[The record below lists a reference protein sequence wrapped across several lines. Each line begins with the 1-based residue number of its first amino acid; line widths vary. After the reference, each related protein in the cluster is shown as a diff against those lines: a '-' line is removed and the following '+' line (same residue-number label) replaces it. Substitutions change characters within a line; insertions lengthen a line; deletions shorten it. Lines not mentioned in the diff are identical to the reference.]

1 MADYL
6 PPRTMW
12 PTRIYTLPEFAKYPD
27 RLNPTE
33 ELLDKAVAAGR
44 GDRVAYLFEEQRIT
58 YAQLLTQANKL
69 GNALR
74 QLGIGEGER
83 VLSLTPTIPPALVA
97 NFAVLKLG
105 AVFTPI
111 SPLFS
116 RADIAHVANDAEA
129 VAIIAHAGFLG
140 EIEAARE
147 NMKTVRHIIVIG
159 GDAAALKAKGYRLY
173 GELLQSAG
181 TTLTPVR
188 RAREDLAVLLY
199 TSGTTGRAK
208 GTAHLVEE
216 TLIVPDSFGKYGWK
230 VTENDVIGG
239 SAPLAFGAG
248 YSTYA
253 TIPFRFG
260 AAASLI
266 AKFDTE
272 KMFEIIQKHRITVLS
287 LAPTAYRKML
297 QVPDAEE
304 KYDLSSLRVCTGGG
318 ESLTAPT
325 YHALK
330 EKFGLEVLEGLGTT
344 EMMYV
349 FVSNV
354 VKMRAKPGAFGTV
367 VPGFEVKV
375 VNEAGKDAPPKEI
388 GHFLVRGP
396 TGTLY
401 WRDPEKQRH
410 AITADGWNRAGDY
423 VYYDEE
429 GYFWFVSRED
439 DVIKSSAYR
448 IGPEEIEATLA
459 MHPAVADVGVIG
471 VPDELRGQI
480 AKAFVVLKPGRSAT
494 SAELI
499 EHCKDKIAK
508 YKLPREVVFVNELPR
523 TAVGKLLRRVLR
535 EKESQGATLARPAGS
550 TSRPGILSP

>member
-6 PPRTMW
+6 PPRELW
-12 PTRIYTLPEFAKYPD
+12 PTRIYTLPEFASYRP
-27 RLNPTE
+27 RFNPTE
-33 ELLDKAVAAGR
+33 ELLDNAVAAGR
-44 GDRVAYLFEEQRIT
+44 GERIALLFEDQRIT
-58 YAQLLTQANKL
+58 YAQLLGQANKL

-74 QLGIGEGER
+74 ELGIGEGDR
-83 VLSLTPTIPPALVA
+83 VLLRSPTIPPAIVA

-116 RADIAHVANDAEA
+116 RAEIAHVANDAEA
-129 VAIIAHAGFLG
+129 VAIIVHAALLG
-140 EIEAARE
+140 ELEAARADL
-147 NMKTVRHIIVIG
+147 KTVRHIIVIG
-159 GDAAALKAKGYRLY
+159 GEPAELKAKGYRLY
-173 GELLQSAG
+173 GELLQSGGA
-181 TTLTPVR
+181 TLAPVR
-188 RAREDLAVLLY
+188 RAREDVAVLLY
-199 TSGTTGRAK
+199 TSGTTGRPK

-216 TLIVPDSFGKYGWK
+216 TLIVPDTFGKYGWK
-230 VTENDVIGG
+230 VTEHDIIGG

-248 YSTYA
+248 YSTFA
-253 TIPFRFG
+253 SIPFRFG

-266 AKFDTE
+266 AKFEPE
-272 KMFEIIQKHRITVLS
+272 KMFETIQKHRVSVLS

-297 QVPDAEE
+297 QLPGAEE
-304 KYDLSSLRVCTGGG
+304 KFDLSSLRVCTGGG

-325 YHALK
+325 YFAWK
-330 EKFGLEVLEGLGTT
+330 EKFGLEIFEGLGTT

-349 FVSNV
+349 FASNA
-354 VKMRAKPGAFGTV
+354 VKMHARPGSFGTA

-375 VNEAGKDAPPKEI
+375 TDEKGKEAPPREI

-423 VYYDEE
+423 VYCDDE

-448 IGPEEIEATLA
+448 IGPEEIESTLA
-459 MHPAVADVGVIG
+459 THPAVADVGVIG
-471 VPDELRGQI
+471 VPDEVRGQI
-480 AKAFVVLKPGRSAT
+480 AKAFVVLKPGRTAT
-494 SAELI
+494 PDELI
-499 EHCKDKIAK
+499 GFCKDKIAK
-508 YKLPREVVFVNELPR
+508 YKLPREVVFVTELPR

-535 EKESQGATLARPAGS
+535 EKETKGAASARPAGS
-550 TSRPGILSP
+550 A

>member
-6 PPRTMW
+6 PPRELW
-12 PTRIYTLPEFAKYPD
+12 PTRIYNLPEFATYPS

-44 GDRVAYLFEEQRIT
+44 GERVALHFEEQRIT

-74 QLGIGEGER
+74 ELGISEGDR
-83 VLSLTPTIPPALVA
+83 VLLRSPTIPPAIVA

-105 AVFTPI
+105 AVIAPI

-116 RADIAHVANDAEA
+116 RAEIAHVGNDSEA
-129 VAIIAHAGFLG
+129 VAIIIHAALLG
-140 EIEAARE
+140 ELEAARE
-147 NMKTVRHIIVIG
+147 NLKTVRHVIVIG
-159 GDAAALKAKGYRLY
+159 GEAAELKPKGHLLY
-173 GELLQSAG
+173 GELLQSGGA
-181 TTLTPVR
+181 TLAPVP
-188 RAREDLAVLLY
+188 RAREDVAVLLY
-199 TSGTTGRAK
+199 TSGTTGRPK

-216 TLIVPDSFGKYGWK
+216 TLIVPDTFGKYGWR
-230 VTENDVIGG
+230 VTESDIIGG

-248 YSTYA
+248 YSTFT

-266 AKFDTE
+266 AKFE
-272 KMFEIIQKHRITVLS
+272 PVKMFETIQKHRITVLS

-480 AKAFVVLKPGRSAT
+480 AKAFVVLKPGRTAT

-550 TSRPGILSP
+550 A

>member
-6 PPRTMW
+6 PPRTLW
-12 PTRIYTLPEFAKYPD
+12 PTRIYTLPEFAAYPD
-27 RLNPTE
+27 RFNPTE

-44 GDRVAYLFEEQRIT
+44 GERVAVLFDEQRIT
-58 YAQLLTQANKL
+58 YAQLLTQANKF

-116 RADIAHVANDAEA
+116 RADIAHVANDSEA
-129 VAIIAHAGFLG
+129 VAIIVHAGFLG
-140 EIEAARE
+140 EVEAARE
-147 NMKTVRHIIVIG
+147 NMKTIRHIRHIIVIG
-159 GDAAALKAKGYRLY
+159 GDAAALKAKGYSLY
-173 GELLQSAG
+173 GELLQSGGA
-181 TTLTPVR
+181 TLDPVR

-216 TLIVPDSFGKYGWK
+216 LLIVPDTFGKYGWK

-248 YSTYA
+248 YSTFA

-260 AAASLI
+260 ATASLI
-266 AKFDTE
+266 AKFEPD
-272 KMFEIIQKHRITVLS
+272 KMFETIQKHRISVLT
-287 LAPTAYRKML
+287 LAPTAYRKLL
-297 QVPDAEE
+297 QVPDAEK
-304 KYDLSSLRVCTGGG
+304 KYDLSSVRVCTGGG
-318 ESLTAPT
+318 EALTAAT
-325 YHALK
+325 YHAWK
-330 EKFGLEVLEGLGTT
+330 DRFGLEIFEGFGTT

-349 FVSNV
+349 FASNV
-354 VKMRAKPGAFGTV
+354 VNNRARPGSFGTV
-367 VPGFEVKV
+367 VPGFEAKV
-375 VNEAGKDAPPKEI
+375 VNEEGKFAGPGEI
-388 GHFLVRGP
+388 GRFLVRGP

-401 WRDPEKQRH
+401 WRDPDKQGM
-410 AITADGWNRAGDY
+410 AVTSDGWNRAGDY
-423 VYYDEE
+423 VYADADF
-429 GYFWFVSRED
+429 YFWFVSRED

-448 IGPEEIEATLA
+448 IGPDEIESTLGT
-459 MHPAVADVGVIG
+459 HPAVADVGVIG
-471 VPDELRGQI
+471 VPDEVRGQN
-480 AKAFVVLKPGRSAT
+480 AKAFVVLKPGHTVT
-494 SAELI
+494 SEELI
-499 EHCKDKIAK
+499 EHCKHKIAT

-523 TAVGKLLRRVLR
+523 TPTGKLLRRVLR
-535 EKESQGATLARPAGS
+535 QKEAQK
-550 TSRPGILSP
+550 

>member
-6 PPRTMW
+6 PPRELW
-12 PTRIYTLPEFAKYPD
+12 PTRIYTLPEFASYRP
-27 RLNPTE
+27 RFNPTE
-33 ELLDKAVAAGR
+33 ELLDNAVAAGR
-44 GDRVAYLFEEQRIT
+44 GERIALLFEDQRIT
-58 YAQLLTQANKL
+58 YAQLLGQANKL

-74 QLGIGEGER
+74 ELGIGEGDR
-83 VLSLTPTIPPALVA
+83 VLLRSPTIPPAIVA

-116 RADIAHVANDAEA
+116 RAEIAHVANDAEA
-129 VAIIAHAGFLG
+129 VAIIVHAALMG
-140 EIEAARE
+140 ELEAARADL
-147 NMKTVRHIIVIG
+147 KTVRHIIVIG
-159 GDAAALKAKGYRLY
+159 GEPAELKAKGYRLY
-173 GELLQSAG
+173 GELLQSGGA
-181 TTLTPVR
+181 TLAPVR
-188 RAREDLAVLLY
+188 RAREDVAVLLY
-199 TSGTTGRAK
+199 TSGTTGRPK

-216 TLIVPDSFGKYGWK
+216 TLIVPDTFGKYGWK
-230 VTENDVIGG
+230 VTEHDIIGG

-248 YSTYA
+248 YSTFA
-253 TIPFRFG
+253 SIPFRFG

-266 AKFDTE
+266 AKFEPE
-272 KMFEIIQKHRITVLS
+272 KMFETIQKHRVSVLS

-297 QVPDAEE
+297 QLPGAEE
-304 KYDLSSLRVCTGGG
+304 KFDLSSLRVCTGGG

-325 YHALK
+325 YFAWK
-330 EKFGLEVLEGLGTT
+330 EKFGLEIFEGLGTT

-349 FVSNV
+349 FASNA
-354 VKMRAKPGAFGTV
+354 VKMHARPGSFGTA

-375 VNEAGKDAPPKEI
+375 ADEKGKEAPPREI

-410 AITADGWNRAGDY
+410 AITADGWNRAGDF
-423 VYYDEE
+423 VYCDDE

-448 IGPEEIEATLA
+448 IGPEEIESTLA
-459 MHPAVADVGVIG
+459 THPAVADVGVIG
-471 VPDELRGQI
+471 VPDEVRGQI
-480 AKAFVVLKPGRSAT
+480 AKAFVVLKPGQT
-494 SAELI
+494 VTPEELI
-499 EHCKDKIAK
+499 GFCKDKIAK
-508 YKLPREVVFVNELPR
+508 YKLPREVVFVTELPR

-535 EKESQGATLARPAGS
+535 EKETKGAASARPAGS
-550 TSRPGILSP
+550 A